1 MGVSFSLARPKQK
14 VSSIRAKI
22 SLSGV
27 SIFLYTGRSV
37 ETDHWDKKKCFVK
50 SYVGKSTT
58 TLLIQRLKE
67 LEIDILTLL
76 DQYKNGKS
84 KMNFIELQ
92 SKLTALVDR
101 PDRKKGEPVA
111 KFYQPKETLLGF
123 LDQFIQDCESGVRLS
138 PKRQKLKPT
147 SIGSYRT
154 TKGYLLKFQEQT
166 KKILT
171 LKDFSQSDIDKFS
184 DFLII
189 DEEFAMNT
197 HAKAMMDLLQII
209 KYAVKL
215 KKIPAAKMIELEF
228 DTRREETDSIYL
240 TESEILQLLEIKDF
254 DDPIHEQVR
263 DVFVVGCF
271 TAMRFSD
278 YSTIDPSAI
287 RNNRLEFVQKKTGG
301 KVTIPIHPVVNT
313 ILKKYN
319 NVLPK
324 VPKNN
329 EFNRIIKLVGEKL
342 PCLHVP
348 FIRQV
353 TYGRELKEIV
363 AMKFSF
369 LQTHTSRRSF
379 CSNEIIKGTDPLI
392 IMSISGHKS
401 HKSFMRYIKV
411 SPDQYADKLDGIWNE
426 RYAVSSENKILI

>member
-14 VSSIRAKI
+14 ISSIRVKI
-22 SLSGV
+22 SINGI
-27 SIFLYTGRSV
+27 SIILYTGRSV
-37 ETDHWDKKKCFVK
+37 ETCHWDNKKCFVK
-50 SYVGKSTT
+50 SYVGKNTT

-67 LEIDILTLL
+67 LEIEILNLL
-76 DQYKNGKS
+76 DRYKNGKP
-84 KMNFIELQ
+84 KMSFVDLENKI
-92 SKLTALVDR
+92 KTLVDR
-101 PDRKKGEPVA
+101 PDNKNQKTD
-111 KFYQPKETLLGF
+111 KSQLLSKETLIGF
-123 LDQFIQDCESGVRLS
+123 MDLFIQDCESGVRLS

-147 SIGSYRT
+147 SISSYKT
-154 TKGYLLKFQEQT
+154 TKGYLMKFQDLT
-166 KKILT
+166 NKVLT

-209 KYAVKL
+209 KYAVKH
-215 KKIPAAKMIELEF
+215 KKISAAKLVELEF

-240 TESEILQLLEIKDF
+240 TEGEILQLLEIHEF
-254 DDPIHEQVR
+254 DDPIQEQVR

-278 YSTIDPSAI
+278 YSTIDPAAI

-313 ILKKYN
+313 ILKKYDN
-319 NVLPK
+319 SLPK

-348 FIRQV
+348 FTKQV
-353 TYGRELKEIV
+353 TYGRERKEFV
-363 AMKFSF
+363 AMKFMY
-369 LQTHTSRRSF
+369 LQTHTARRAF
-379 CSNEIIKGTDPLI
+379 CSNEYIKGTDPLI
-392 IMSISGHKS
+392 IMAISGHKS

-411 SPDQYADKLDGIWNE
+411 SADQFADKLEGIWQE
-426 RYAVSSENKILI
+426 RYSQIN

>member
-14 VSSIRAKI
+14 VSSIRVKI
-22 SLSGV
+22 SVSGV
-27 SIFLYTGRSV
+27 SIFLYTGRSI

-50 SYVGKSTT
+50 SYVGKTTT

-67 LEIDILTLL
+67 LEIDILTLV
-76 DQYKNGKS
+76 DRYKNGKP
-84 KMNFIELQ
+84 KMSFIDLQ
-92 SKLTALVDR
+92 SKLAALVER
-101 PDRKKGEPVA
+101 PEIKKTTSGLANSPS
-111 KFYQPKETLLGF
+111 KETLIGF
-123 LDQFIQDCESGVRLS
+123 MELFIQDCESGARLS
-138 PKRQKLKPT
+138 PKRQKLKPA
-147 SIGSYRT
+147 SIGSYKT
-154 TKGYLLKFQEQT
+154 TKGYLMKFQSHT
-166 KKILT
+166 KKVLT
-171 LKDFSQSDIDKFS
+171 LKDFSQNDIDKFS

-215 KKIPAAKMIELEF
+215 KKIPAVKMVELEF

-271 TAMRFSD
+271 TGMRFSD
-278 YSTIDPSAI
+278 YSTIDTNAI
-287 RNNRLEFVQKKTGG
+287 RNNRLEFIQKKTGG

-319 NVLPK
+319 NELPK
-324 VPKNN
+324 VPRNN
-329 EFNRIIKLVGEKL
+329 EFNRIIKIVGEKL

-348 FIRQV
+348 FTRQV
-353 TYGRELKEIV
+353 TYGRELKEII
-363 AMKFSF
+363 AMKYSMIS
-369 LQTHTSRRSF
+369 THTSRRSAL
-379 CSNEIIKGTDPLI
+379 SNEYLKGTDPLI
-392 IMSISGHKS
+392 IMSMSGHKS

-411 SPDQYADKLDGIWNE
+411 SGDQFADKLEKIWEE
-426 RYAVSSENKILI
+426 RRVN

>member
-1 MGVSFSLARPKQK
+1 MGISFSLARPKQK
-14 VSSIRAKI
+14 VSSIRVKI
-22 SLSGV
+22 SVSGV
-27 SIFLYTGRSV
+27 SIFLYTGRSI

-50 SYVGKSTT
+50 SYVGKTTT

-76 DQYKNGKS
+76 DRYKNGKP
-84 KMNFIELQ
+84 KMSFIDLQ
-92 SKLTALVDR
+92 SKLFGLIDR
-101 PDRKKGEPVA
+101 PDRKANKNDKVNSGH
-111 KFYQPKETLLGF
+111 KETLVDF
-123 LDQFIQDCESGVRLS
+123 IDQFVQDCEAGIRLS
-138 PKRQKLKPT
+138 PKRQRLKPS
-147 SIGSYRT
+147 SIGSYKT
-154 TKGYLLKFQEQT
+154 TRGYLLKFQEQT
-166 KKILT
+166 NKVLT
-171 LKDFSQSDIDKFS
+171 LKDFSQSDIDRFS

-215 KKIPAAKMIELEF
+215 KKLPAAKMIELEF

-240 TESEILQLLEIKDF
+240 TEDEILQLLAIKDF
-254 DDPIHEQVR
+254 DDSVHEHVR

-278 YSTIDPSAI
+278 YSMIDSSAI

-313 ILKKYN
+313 ILKKYDN
-319 NVLPK
+319 ALPK

-348 FIRQV
+348 FTKQV
-353 TYGRELKEIV
+353 TYGRELKQLV
-363 AMKFSF
+363 DMKFNY
-369 LQTHTSRRSF
+369 LQTHTARRSF
-379 CSNEIIKGTDPLI
+379 CSNEYLKGTDPLVI
-392 IMSISGHKS
+392 QAISGHRS
-401 HKSFMRYIKV
+401 QKSFMRYIKV
-411 SPDQYADKLDGIWNE
+411 SGDQFADKLEKIWEE
-426 RYAVSSENKILI
+426 RGV

>member
-22 SLSGV
+22 SVSGV

-50 SYVGKSTT
+50 SYVGKSST

-76 DQYKNGKS
+76 DRYKNGKP
-84 KMNFIELQ
+84 KMSFIDLQ
-92 SKLTALVDR
+92 AKLFALVERSDR
-101 PDRKKGEPVA
+101 RAITNDKV
-111 KFYQPKETLLGF
+111 QSNNKETLIGF
-123 LDQFIQDCESGVRLS
+123 IDHFIKDCEFGVRLS
-138 PKRQKLKPT
+138 PKRQKLKPS
-147 SIGSYRT
+147 SIGSYKT
-154 TKGYLLKFQEQT
+154 TKGYLLKFQEHT
-166 KKILT
+166 KKVLT

-215 KKIPAAKMIELEF
+215 KKIPAVKMVELEF

-240 TESEILQLLEIKDF
+240 TENEILKLLEIKDF
-254 DDPIHEQVR
+254 DDPIQEEVR

-301 KVTIPIHPVVNT
+301 KVTIPIHPVVNSL
-313 ILKKYN
+313 LKKYDN
-319 NVLPK
+319 ALPK

-348 FIRQV
+348 FTKQV
-353 TYGRELKEIV
+353 TYGRELKELV
-363 AMKFSF
+363 DMKYNY
-369 LQTHTSRRSF
+369 LQTHTARRSF
-379 CSNEIIKGTDPLI
+379 CSNEYLKGTDPLI

-411 SPDQYADKLDGIWNE
+411 SSDQYADKLDDIWNE
-426 RYAVSSENKILI
+426 RYSEIIRN

>member
-22 SLSGV
+22 SVSGV
-27 SIFLYTGRSV
+27 SLFLYTGRSV

-50 SYVGKSTT
+50 SYVGKATT

-67 LEIDILTLL
+67 LEIEILTLL
-76 DQYKNGKS
+76 DQFKNGKP
-84 KMNFIELQ
+84 KMSFVDFQ
-92 SKLTALVDR
+92 AKLAALVEHA
-101 PDRKKGEPVA
+101 DRKKDRNG
-111 KFYQPKETLLGF
+111 KDTTIPKETLLGF
-123 LDQFIQDCESGVRLS
+123 IDQFVQDCETGVRLS

-147 SIGSYRT
+147 SISSYRT
-154 TKGYLLKFQEQT
+154 TRGYLLKFQEHT
-166 KKILT
+166 HKLLT
-171 LKDFSQSDIDKFS
+171 LKDFAQSDIDKFS

-197 HAKAMMDLLQII
+197 HAKSMMDLLQII

-215 KKIPAAKMIELEF
+215 KKIPASKLVELEF

-240 TESEILQLLEIKDF
+240 TENEILQLLEIKDF
-254 DDPIHEQVR
+254 EDPVHEQVR

-301 KVTIPIHPVVNT
+301 KVTIPIHPVVNG
-313 ILKKYN
+313 ILKKYDN
-319 NVLPK
+319 ALPK

-342 PCLHVP
+342 HCLHVP
-348 FIRQV
+348 FTKQV

-363 AMKFSF
+363 DMKFNY
-369 LQTHTSRRSF
+369 LQTHTARRSF
-379 CSNEIIKGTDPLI
+379 CSNEYLKGTDPLI
-392 IMSISGHKS
+392 IMSISGHRS

-411 SPDQYADKLDGIWNE
+411 SGDQFADKLEKIWAE
-426 RYAVSSENKILI
+426 RTVV

>member
-22 SLSGV
+22 SVSGA

-37 ETDHWDKKKCFVK
+37 ETDHWDRKKCFVK

-76 DQYKNGKS
+76 DRYKNGKPKLS
-84 KMNFIELQ
+84 FVDLQ
-92 SKLTALVDR
+92 SKLAALVDR
-101 PDRKKGEPVA
+101 PDCKTDMTNRG
-111 KFYQPKETLLGF
+111 QSMPKETLIGF
-123 LDQFIQDCESGVRLS
+123 IDQFVQDCESGVRLS
-138 PKRQKLKPT
+138 PKRQKLKPS
-147 SIGSYRT
+147 SINSYKT
-154 TKGYLLKFQEQT
+154 TKGYLLKFQDHS
-166 KKILT
+166 KKVLT

-197 HAKAMMDLLQII
+197 HAKSMMDLLQIF

-215 KKIPAAKMIELEF
+215 KKIPAAKIVELEF

-240 TESEILQLLEIKDF
+240 TENEILELLEINDF

-278 YSTIDPSAI
+278 YSTIDSSAI

-313 ILKKYN
+313 ILKKYDN
-319 NVLPK
+319 ALPK

-348 FIRQV
+348 FTKQV
-353 TYGRELKEIV
+353 TYGRELKELV
-363 AMKFSF
+363 DQKYNY
-369 LQTHTSRRSF
+369 LQTHTARRSF
-379 CSNEIIKGTDPLI
+379 CSNEYLKGTDPLI
-392 IMSISGHKS
+392 IMSISGHRS

-411 SPDQYADKLDGIWNE
+411 SGDQFADKLEKIWAE
-426 RYAVSSENKILI
+426 RGAELINK